1 MRRLAM
7 ATATTLFAMGAM
19 APASFGESVAIT
31 ASSPNPLQLSGTSGG
46 PLDSKDCGFVS
57 EVPNQVLE
65 VSDRLDNT
73 RLEVSASGGQPTL
86 LIEGPSGRFCILA
99 AGNRLQMSGVMK
111 PGRYEVRVGDRGG
124 EAHDYNLSLT
134 RR

>member
-7 ATATTLFAMGAM
+7 ATATTLFALGTV
-19 APASFGESVAIT
+19 APASFGETVALSN
-31 ASSPNPLQLSGTSGG
+31 SSPNPLQLSGTSGG
-46 PLDSKDCGFVS
+46 PRDSKDCGFVS
-57 EVPNQVLE
+57 AAPNQVLD
-65 VSDRLDNT
+65 VRDRLDSA

-86 LIEGPSGRFCILA
+86 LVDGPSGRFCILA
-99 AGNRLQMSGVMK
+99 AGNQLQMPGILK

-124 EAHDYNLSLT
+124 EAHRYTLSVT